1 MLRFFINNP
10 VFSSVISIIIVL
22 CGLVAVFNLP
32 LAEYPNI
39 APPTITIS
47 AHYPGANAETV
58 QKTVASPIEDQVNG
72 ANQMIYMNSVMSGN
86 GDYNLVVTFA
96 TGANLNAVIGDVLNR
111 LNSALPMLPQIVQN
125 LGVTM
130 RKSSQNVLMSISM
143 QTDGRQDQVYLSNY
157 VYRAIYTE
165 LVRVKGVGDVE
176 MVGARNYSM
185 RIWLEPDKMQKLGIT
200 LSDVENAL
208 KDQNVQVAVGQIAAP
223 PTDGKNLMAINL
235 VGQSYYSDP
244 KQFEQIVI
252 RARGTQYIRI
262 KDIAKVKLGAF
273 SYDTTNKLNHKST
286 IGLQIYLDPSAN
298 QLAAHEAIVDTMDRL
313 AKQFPDGISYTVSF
327 DNTKFINKALSNVA
341 DTLRDACLLV
351 VLVVF
356 LFLQKWRATLI
367 PVLTIPVAIIG
378 TFAGMYVT
386 GFSINNL
393 TLFGLILSI
402 GIVVDDSIVVIENV
416 ERIMDEDKCS
426 AKEASIKSMQEVA
439 GALVAIVLVL
449 CCAFIPS
456 AFLGGL
462 TGILY
467 QQFAVTIAISVV
479 LSGVVALTLT
489 PALCAILLKADDTL
503 DRLEAK
509 SAGSRP
515 IPGSIH
521 HGGSKHKFFVKFNH
535 IFEQITDAYIRA
547 VTFLLNRRQLFMLVF
562 GGILIV
568 TGLIY
573 YLLPVGFIPNEDKGF
588 FTTQITLP
596 NNASLERTEKVTDKY
611 ITHLLADKSIENTI
625 SLIGIDQLHAGSIK
639 TNVATVTADLID
651 WDERKAD
658 VTQLI
663 KKANE
668 YGTHDKNAVFIA
680 YNQPAIDGLSN
691 TNGVEMYIQ
700 DKVNGDYFAMDKYA
714 KQITNI
720 LNQSPLVARS
730 YYTFN
735 PYNQAYSILVDI
747 DRAKFYG
754 LQIMDVYDAL
764 EANYGPDL
772 INYFYR
778 MGDLFWVTVQGDY
791 QYRKSPEQLDNLYVR
806 NESGDMVPVNS
817 VVNTNMTIAPDV
829 IERVND
835 YLATKIVVEP
845 KDGVTIQETM
855 QLMEKTVDSILP
867 KEYSYTWYGVSYQQ
881 STGNSTSTFA
891 FAFGMIMIFLV
902 LAGQFEMWRLPF
914 VVIMGIPFALFGA
927 GAILFMRGLDND
939 LYFQISLITLLGLS
953 AKNSILITEF
963 AVEHWR
969 EGASTV
975 EAVLIAARQRFRPII
990 MTSLAFILGALPLA
1004 IAHGANSNA
1013 EHSVGTGI
1021 IGGMLGST
1029 VISIIFIPLFFVVI
1043 MGNRQSKLAKED

>member
-10 VFSSVISIIIVL
+10 VFSSVVSIIIVI
-22 CGLVAVFNLP
+22 CGLVAIFNLP

-39 APPTITIS
+39 APPTITIT
-47 AHYPGANAETV
+47 AHYPGANAETI

-72 ANQMIYMNSVMSGN
+72 ANQMIYMNSVMSSN

-96 TGANLNAVIGDVLNR
+96 VGTNLNAVIGDVLNR
-111 LNSALPMLPQIVQN
+111 LNTALPMLPTIVQD

-143 QTDGRQDQVYLSNY
+143 QTDGRQNEVYLSNY
-157 VYRAIYTE
+157 AYRAVYTE

-176 MVGARNYSM
+176 MAGARTYSM
-185 RIWLEPDKMQKLGIT
+185 RIWMQPDKMQKLGIT
-200 LSDVENAL
+200 LNDVENAINE
-208 KDQNVQVAVGQIAAP
+208 QNVQVAVGQVAAP
-223 PTDGKNLMAINL
+223 PATGPSLMTINL

-244 KQFEQIVI
+244 KQFEQIVV
-252 RARGTQYIRI
+252 RNNGVQFIRI
-262 KDIAKVKLGAF
+262 KDIARVELGAF
-273 SYDTTNKLNHKST
+273 SYDTINKLDHKST

-298 QLAAHEAIVDTMDRL
+298 QLATHAAIMETMERL
-313 AKQFPDGISYTVSF
+313 SKQFPDGITYKVSF
-327 DNTKFINKALSNVA
+327 DNTKFIKKALSNVA
-341 DTLRDACLLV
+341 DTLRDACILV

-356 LFLQKWRATLI
+356 LFLQKGRATLI
-367 PVLTIPVAIIG
+367 PVLTIPVAVIG
-378 TFAGMYVT
+378 TFAGMYAT

-416 ERIMDEDKCS
+416 ERIMEQEKCS
-426 AKEASIKSMQEVA
+426 AREASIKSMEEVA
-439 GALVAIVLVL
+439 SALIAIVLVL

-489 PALCAILLKADDTL
+489 PALCAILLKD
-503 DRLEAK
+503 
-509 SAGSRP
+509 G
-515 IPGSIH
+515 H
-521 HGGSKHKFFVKFNH
+521 HVEVKNRFFVKFNQG
-535 IFEQITDAYIRA
+535 FEKFTDGYIWA
-547 VTFLLNRRQLFMLVF
+547 VKTLLNKHKLFMAVF
-562 GGILIV
+562 GGVLIL

-573 YLLPVGFIPNEDKGF
+573 YVMPVGFIPNEDKGF
-588 FTTQITLP
+588 FMTQITLP
-596 NNASLERTEKVTDKY
+596 NNASLQRTEKVTDDY
-611 ITHLLADKSIENTI
+611 ISYLLKDKENVENSI
-625 SLIGIDQLHAGSIK
+625 SLIGVDQLHAGSIK
-639 TNVATVTADLID
+639 TNVATVTADLRD
-651 WDERKAD
+651 WDERKED
-658 VTQLI
+658 VNVLI
-663 KKANE
+663 DRANQFGKT
-668 YGTHDKNAVFIA
+668 YKGANFIA
-680 YNQPAIDGLSN
+680 YNQPAIDGISN
-691 TNGVEMYIQ
+691 TNGIEMYIQ
-700 DKVNGDYFAMDKYA
+700 DKVSGSYVDLDKYA
-714 KQITNI
+714 KQMTTE

-735 PYNQAYSILVDI
+735 PYNQAYNVLVDI

-754 LQIMDVYDAL
+754 LQISDIYNML

-778 MGDLFWVTVQGDY
+778 MGDLFWVTVQSDF
-791 QYRKSPEQLDNLYVR
+791 QYRNSPERLDNLYVR
-806 NESGDMVPVNS
+806 NESNVMVPVNS
-817 VVNTNMTIAPDV
+817 VVKTSMSTSPDV

-845 KDGVTIQETM
+845 KDGVTISQIM
-855 QLMEKTVDSILP
+855 QLMNDAAIRILP

-881 STGNSTSTFA
+881 ANTGTTSSFA
-891 FAFGMIMIFLV
+891 FAFGMVMIFLV
-902 LAGQFEMWRLPF
+902 LAGQYEMWRLPF

-927 GAILFMRGLDND
+927 GAILLMRGLDND

-953 AKNSILITEF
+953 AKNAILIVEF

-969 EGASTV
+969 LGYSPV
-975 EAVLIAARQRFRPII
+975 EAVLVAARQRFRPII

-1029 VISIIFIPLFFVVI
+1029 LIAIIFVPLFFVVI
-1043 MGNRQSKLAKED
+1043 MGNKQYKKLEE

>member
-10 VFSSVISIIIVL
+10 VFSSVVSIIIVI
-22 CGLVAVFNLP
+22 CGLVAIFNLP

-39 APPTITIS
+39 APPTITIT
-47 AHYPGANAETV
+47 AHYPGANAETI

-72 ANQMIYMNSVMSGN
+72 ANQMIYMNSVMSSN

-96 TGANLNAVIGDVLNR
+96 VGTNLNAVIGDVLNR
-111 LNSALPMLPQIVQN
+111 LNTALPMLPQMVQN

-157 VYRAIYTE
+157 TYRAIYTE
-165 LVRVKGVGDVE
+165 LVRVKGVGDVQ
-176 MVGARNYSM
+176 MAGARTYSM
-185 RIWLEPDKMQKLGIT
+185 RIWLQPDKMQKLGVT
-200 LSDVENAL
+200 LTDVQNAINE
-208 KDQNVQVAVGQIAAP
+208 QNVQVAVGQVAAP
-223 PTDGKNLMAINL
+223 PATGPSLMTINL

-244 KQFEQIVI
+244 KQFEQIVV
-252 RARGTQYIRI
+252 RNSGVQYIRI
-262 KDIAKVKLGAF
+262 KDIARVELGAF
-273 SYDTTNKLNHKST
+273 SYDTINKLDHDST

-298 QLAAHEAIVDTMDRL
+298 QLATHAAIMETMERL
-313 AKQFPDGISYTVSF
+313 GKQFPDGITYKISF
-327 DNTKFINKALSNVA
+327 DNTKFIKKALTNVA
-341 DTLRDACLLV
+341 ETLRDACILV

-356 LFLQKWRATLI
+356 LFLQKGRATLI
-367 PVLTIPVAIIG
+367 PILTIPVAVVG
-378 TFAGMYVT
+378 TFAGMYAT

-416 ERIMDEDKCS
+416 ERIMEQQKCS
-426 AKEASIKSMQEVA
+426 AKEASIKSMEEVA
-439 GALVAIVLVL
+439 SALIAIVLVL

-479 LSGVVALTLT
+479 LSGIVALTLT
-489 PALCAILLKADDTL
+489 PALCAIMLKDGHQVEVKN
-503 DRLEAK
+503 R
-509 SAGSRP
+509 
-515 IPGSIH
+515 
-521 HGGSKHKFFVKFNH
+521 FFVAFNKGFEKF
-535 IFEQITDAYIRA
+535 TDAYIFA
-547 VTFLLNRRQLFMLVF
+547 VKLLLEKRKLFMGVF
-562 GGILIV
+562 GGVLLL
-568 TGLIY
+568 TAFIY
-573 YLLPVGFIPNEDKGF
+573 HIMPVGFIPNEDKGF
-588 FTTQITLP
+588 FMTQITLP
-596 NNASLERTEKVTDKY
+596 NNASLQRTEKVTDDFVTY
-611 ITHLLADKSIENTI
+611 LLKDKKNIENSI
-625 SLIGIDQLHAGSIK
+625 SLIGIDQLHAGSVK
-639 TNVATVTADLID
+639 TNVATITADLVD
-651 WDERKAD
+651 WDERKDD
-658 VTQLI
+658 VNVLI
-663 KKANE
+663 SRANQFGKT
-668 YGTHDKNAVFIA
+668 YKDANFLS
-680 YNQPAIDGLSN
+680 YNQPAIDGISN
-691 TNGVEMYIQ
+691 TNGIEMYIQ
-700 DKVNGDYFAMDKYA
+700 DKVTGSYVDLDNYA
-714 KQITNI
+714 KKMTAE
-720 LNQSPLVARS
+720 LNKSPLVERS

-735 PYNQAYSILVDI
+735 PYNQAYNVLVDI

-754 LQIMDVYDAL
+754 LQVSDIYNLL

-772 INYFYR
+772 VNYFYR
-778 MGDLFWVTVQGDY
+778 MGDLFWVTVQSDFE
-791 QYRKSPEQLDNLYVR
+791 YRKSPEQLDNLYVR
-806 NESGDMVPVNS
+806 NSNESMVPVNS
-817 VVNTNMTIAPDV
+817 VVKTSMSTSPDV

-845 KDGVTIQETM
+845 KDGITISQVI
-855 QLMEKTVDSILP
+855 QLMNDVATKVLP
-867 KEYSYTWYGVSYQQ
+867 KEYSYTWYGVAYQQ
-881 STGNSTSTFA
+881 ANTGTTSTFA

-902 LAGQFEMWRLPF
+902 LAGQYEMWRLPF

-927 GAILFMRGLDND
+927 GAILLMRGLDND

-953 AKNSILITEF
+953 AKNAILIVEF

-975 EAVLIAARQRFRPII
+975 DSVLIAARQRFRPII

-1029 VISIIFIPLFFVVI
+1029 LIAIIFVPLFFVVV
-1043 MGNRQSKLAKED
+1043 MGKKTYTKPEDE